1 MACRGHG
8 NIFKM
13 NSMTTQETV
22 LDVNKIREII
32 PHRYPFLLV
41 DRITYL
47 EPGLKAVGYKNVT
60 ANEPFFQGHFP
71 GNPIM
76 PGVLI
81 IEALAQ
87 LGCVAMLIKD
97 EYKNM
102 IGLFAGID
110 NVRFKKQVIPG
121 DRLDLYVELL
131 KLKGP
136 IGKFKAEAKVDGQLA
151 AEAEVLFALA
161 PKPQDRRI

>member
-1 MACRGHG
+1 
-8 NIFKM
+8 
-13 NSMTTQETV
+13 MTTAQETI
-22 LDVNKIREII
+22 LDINKIREII
-32 PHRYPFLLV
+32 PHRYPFLLI

-47 EPGLKAVGYKNVT
+47 EPGIKAKGYKNVT

-81 IEALAQ
+81 VEALAQ
-87 LGCVAMLIKD
+87 LGCATMLSKE

-102 IGLFAGID
+102 IGLFAGMEGI
-110 NVRFKKQVIPG
+110 RFKKPVIPG
-121 DRLDLYVELL
+121 DKLEFTVELL

-136 IGKFKAEAKVDGQLA
+136 IGKFKGEAYVDGQLV
-151 AEAEVLFALA
+151 AEGEVIFAMA
-161 PKPQDRRI
+161 PKPQDRKV

>member
-1 MACRGHG
+1 
-8 NIFKM
+8 
-13 NSMTTQETV
+13 MTTGTEQI
-22 LDVNKIREII
+22 VNVNRIREII

-41 DRITYL
+41 DRVTYI
-47 EPGLKAVGYKNVT
+47 EPGIKASAYKNVT

-87 LGCVAMLIKD
+87 LGCIAMLIKE
-97 EYKNM
+97 EYKGK
-102 IGLFAGID
+102 IGLFAGIE
-110 NVRFKKQVIPG
+110 NARFKKPVIPG
-121 DRLDLYVELL
+121 DKLELYVELL

-151 AEAEVLFALA
+151 CEAEILFAIVS
-161 PKPQDRRI
+161 KPVDRKI

>member
-1 MACRGHG
+1 MSTAPE
-8 NIFKM
+8 IIY
-13 NSMTTQETV
+13 
-22 LDVNKIREII
+22 DVNKIREII
-32 PHRYPFLLV
+32 PHRYPFLLI

-47 EPGLKAVGYKNVT
+47 EPGIKAKGYKNVT

-81 IEALAQ
+81 VEALAK
-87 LGCVAMLIKD
+87 LGCVAMLVKE

-102 IGLFAGID
+102 IGLFAGIV
-110 NVRFKKQVIPG
+110 NIRFKRQVIPG
-121 DRLDLYVELL
+121 DKLELYVELL

-136 IGKFKAEAKVDGQLA
+136 IGKFRGEASVDGQLA
-151 AEAEVLFALA
+151 VEGEVLFAIA
-161 PKPQDRRI
+161 PKPPDRKI

>member
-1 MACRGHG
+1 MLLY
-8 NIFKM
+8 
-13 NSMTTQETV
+13 SEMTAATQEII
-22 LDVNKIREII
+22 DINRIREII
-32 PHRYPFLLV
+32 PHRYPFLLI

-47 EPGLKAVGYKNVT
+47 EPGIKGIGYKNVT
-60 ANEPFFQGHFP
+60 TNEPFFQGHFP

-81 IEALAQ
+81 VEALAQ
-87 LGCVAMLIKD
+87 LGCVTMLVKE

-110 NVRFKKQVIPG
+110 SVRFKKAVYPG
-121 DRLDLYVELL
+121 DRLDLSVELI

-136 IGKFKAEAKVDGQLA
+136 IGKFKGVAEVDGQLA
-151 AEAEVLFALA
+151 CEGEVLFAIA
-161 PKPQDRRI
+161 PKPADRKI

>member
-1 MACRGHG
+1 M
-8 NIFKM
+8 I
-13 NSMTTQETV
+13 
-22 LDVNKIREII
+22 DVNRIREII
-32 PHRYPFLLV
+32 PHRYPFLLI

-47 EPGLKAVGYKNVT
+47 EPGIKAHGYKNVT
-60 ANEPFFQGHFP
+60 TNEPFFQGHFP

-87 LGCVAMLIKD
+87 LGCVAMLVKE

-110 NVRFKKQVIPG
+110 NVRFKKQVLPG
-121 DRLDLYVELL
+121 DKLELYVELI
-131 KLKGP
+131 KLKGV
-136 IGKFKAEAKVDGQLA
+136 IGKFKGEAKVDSQLVC
-151 AEAEVLFALA
+151 EAEVLFALA
-161 PKPQDRRI
+161 PKPQDRQD

>member
-1 MACRGHG
+1 MIRVE
-8 NIFKM
+8 
-13 NSMTTQETV
+13 TTTETTI
-22 LDVNKIREII
+22 DINKIREII

-41 DRITYL
+41 DRITHL
-47 EPGLKAVGYKNVT
+47 EPGIKACGYKNVT
-60 ANEPFFQGHFP
+60 TNEPFFQGHFP

-87 LGCVAMLIKD
+87 LGCVAMLVKE

-110 NVRFKKQVIPG
+110 NVRFKKQVVPG
-121 DRLDLYVELL
+121 DKLELYVELL

-151 AEAEVLFALA
+151 AEAEVLFAIA
-161 PKPQDRRI
+161 PKPQDRKI

>member
-1 MACRGHG
+1 
-8 NIFKM
+8 
-13 NSMTTQETV
+13 MTTATETV

-32 PHRYPFLLV
+32 PHRYPFLLI
-41 DRITYL
+41 DRITYI
-47 EPGLKAVGYKNVT
+47 EPGTKAIGYKNIT
-60 ANEPFFQGHFP
+60 TNEPFFQGHFP

-110 NVRFKKQVIPG
+110 GVRFKRPVVPG
-121 DRLDLYVELL
+121 DKLDLSVELI

-136 IGKFKAEAKVDGQLA
+136 IGKFKGEAKVDGQLA

-161 PKPQDRRI
+161 PKPKDRLV

>member
-1 MACRGHG
+1 ML
-8 NIFKM
+8 IYLEM
-13 NSMTTQETV
+13 NTSTDSII
-22 LDVNKIREII
+22 DVNKIREII
-32 PHRYPFLLV
+32 PHRYPFLLI

-47 EPGLKAVGYKNVT
+47 EPGLKATGYKNVT

-71 GNPIM
+71 GNPVM

-87 LGCVAMLIKD
+87 LGCVAMLVKE

-110 NVRFKKQVIPG
+110 NARFKKQVMPG
-121 DRLDLYVELL
+121 DKLELSVELL

-136 IGKFKAEAKVDGQLA
+136 IGKFKGEAKVDGQLA

-161 PKPQDRRI
+161 PKPQDRKM

>member
-1 MACRGHG
+1 M
-8 NIFKM
+8 NILTE
-13 NSMTTQETV
+13 SV
-22 LDVNKIREII
+22 IDINKIREII

-47 EPGLKAVGYKNVT
+47 EPGIKANGYKNIT

-87 LGCVAMLIKD
+87 LGCVAMLVKD
-97 EYKNM
+97 EYKGK

-110 NVRFKKQVIPG
+110 GVRFKKPVIPG
-121 DRLDLYVELL
+121 DKLELYVELL

-136 IGKFKAEAKVDGQLA
+136 IGKFKGEAKVDNQLA
-151 AEAEVLFALA
+151 AEAEVLFAIVD
-161 PKPQDRRI
+161 KPQDRET

>member
-1 MACRGHG
+1 MSLAAEQ
-8 NIFKM
+8 II
-13 NSMTTQETV
+13 
-22 LDVNKIREII
+22 DVNRIREII

-47 EPGLKAVGYKNVT
+47 EPGIKASGYKNVT
-60 ANEPFFQGHFP
+60 TNEPFFQGHFP

-81 IEALAQ
+81 VEALAQ

-97 EYKNM
+97 EYKDM

-110 NVRFKKQVIPG
+110 SVRFKKPVVPG
-121 DRLDLYVELL
+121 DKLELYVELL

-136 IGKFKAEAKVDGQLA
+136 IGKFKGEAKVDGQLA
-151 AEAEVLFALA
+151 CEAEVLFALA
-161 PKPQDRRI
+161 PKPKGRHS

>member
-1 MACRGHG
+1 M
-8 NIFKM
+8 NIL
-13 NSMTTQETV
+13 QESII
-22 LDVNKIREII
+22 DINKIRDII
-32 PHRYPFLLV
+32 PHRYPFLLI

-47 EPGLKAVGYKNVT
+47 EPGLKAAGYKNVT
-60 ANEPFFQGHFP
+60 SNEPFFAGHFP

-81 IEALAQ
+81 VESLAQ
-87 LGCVAMLIKD
+87 LGCVTMLAKE

-110 NVRFKKQVIPG
+110 NVRFKKQVTPG
-121 DRLDLYVELL
+121 DKLELYVELL

-136 IGKFKAEAKVDGQLA
+136 IGRFKGEAKVDGQLA
-151 AEAEVLFALA
+151 VEGEVLFALA
-161 PKPQDRRI
+161 PKPTDRKI

>member
-1 MACRGHG
+1 MLFCA
-8 NIFKM
+8 NIIGM
-13 NSMTTQETV
+13 NTAVETII
-22 LDVNKIREII
+22 DINKIREIL
-32 PHRYPFLLV
+32 PHRYPFLLI

-47 EPGLKAVGYKNVT
+47 NPGLKAIGYKNVT

-87 LGCVAMLIKD
+87 LGCVAMLVKE

-110 NVRFKKQVIPG
+110 GVRFKKQVIPG
-121 DRLDLYVELL
+121 DKLDFQVELL
-131 KLKGP
+131 KLKGL
-136 IGKFKAEAKVDGQLA
+136 IGKFKGEAKVDGQLA
-151 AEAEVLFALA
+151 AEAEILFAIA
-161 PKPQDRRI
+161 PKPSDRII

>member
-1 MACRGHG
+1 M
-8 NIFKM
+8 
-13 NSMTTQETV
+13 ETII
-22 LDVNKIREII
+22 DVNRIREII

-47 EPGLKAVGYKNVT
+47 DPGIKAIGYKNIT
-60 ANEPFFQGHFP
+60 SNEPFFQGHFP

-87 LGCVAMLIKD
+87 LGCVAMLIKE
-97 EYKNM
+97 EYKGM

-110 NVRFKKQVIPG
+110 GVRFKKPVIPG
-121 DRLDLYVELL
+121 DKLILQVELL

-136 IGKFKAEAKVDGQLA
+136 IGKFKAEARVDDQLA
-151 AEAEVLFALA
+151 AEAEVLFAIA
-161 PKPQDRRI
+161 PKPADRSV

>member
-1 MACRGHG
+1 M
-8 NIFKM
+8 M
-13 NSMTTQETV
+13 NTTAETV
-22 LDVNKIREII
+22 IDINKIREII
-32 PHRYPFLLV
+32 PHRYPFLLL

-47 EPGLKAVGYKNVT
+47 EPGIKACGYKNVT
-60 ANEPFFQGHFP
+60 TNEPFFQGHFP

-81 IEALAQ
+81 VEALAQ
-87 LGCVAMLIKD
+87 LGCVAMLVKE

-121 DRLDLYVELL
+121 DKLELYVELL

-151 AEAEVLFALA
+151 AEAEILFALA
-161 PKPQDRRI
+161 PKPVHRMV

>member
-1 MACRGHG
+1 
-8 NIFKM
+8 M
-13 NSMTTQETV
+13 NTNTETII
-22 LDVNKIREII
+22 DINKIREII

-41 DRITYL
+41 DRVTYI
-47 EPGLKAVGYKNVT
+47 EPGIKASGYKNVT
-60 ANEPFFQGHFP
+60 SNEPFFQGHFP

-87 LGCVAMLIKD
+87 LGCIAMLVKE

-110 NVRFKKQVIPG
+110 SVRFKKQVVPG
-121 DRLDLYVELL
+121 DKLELYVELL

-136 IGKFKAEAKVDGQLA
+136 IGKFKSEAKVDGQLA
-151 AEAEVLFALA
+151 CEAEILFALA
-161 PKPQDRRI
+161 PKPLDRKI

>member
-1 MACRGHG
+1 
-8 NIFKM
+8 M
-13 NSMTTQETV
+13 NAAIETI
-22 LDVNKIREII
+22 LDINKIREII

-41 DRITYL
+41 DRITFL
-47 EPGLKAVGYKNVT
+47 EPGIKASGYKNVT
-60 ANEPFFQGHFP
+60 TNEPFFQGHFP

-87 LGCVAMLIKD
+87 LGCIAMLVKE
-97 EYKNM
+97 EYKGK

-110 NVRFKKQVIPG
+110 NVRFKKPVIPG
-121 DRLDLYVELL
+121 DKLELYVELL

-136 IGKFKAEAKVDGQLA
+136 IGKFKAEAKVDNQLA
-151 AEAEVLFALA
+151 AEAEVLFAIA
-161 PKPQDRRI
+161 DKPQNRET

>member
-1 MACRGHG
+1 M
-8 NIFKM
+8 FEM
-13 NSMTTQETV
+13 STTTEH
-22 LDVNKIREII
+22 LIDINKIREII

-41 DRITYL
+41 DRITHI
-47 EPGLKAVGYKNVT
+47 EPGVKATGYKNVT
-60 ANEPFFQGHFP
+60 SNEPFFQGHFP

-87 LGCVAMLIKD
+87 LGCVAMLSKE
-97 EYKNM
+97 EYKDM

-110 NVRFKKQVIPG
+110 NVRFKRPVIPG
-121 DRLDLYVELL
+121 DKLDLSVELL

-136 IGKFKAEAKVDGQLA
+136 IGKFKAEAKVNGQLA
-151 AEAEVLFALA
+151 AEAEVLFAIA
-161 PKPQDRRI
+161 PKPKNRSM

>member
-1 MACRGHG
+1 MTADSDQ
-8 NIFKM
+8 NI
-13 NSMTTQETV
+13 
-22 LDVNKIREII
+22 DINKIRCVI
-32 PHRYPFLLV
+32 PHRYPFLLI
-41 DRITYL
+41 DRVTHI
-47 EPGLKAVGYKNVT
+47 EAGLKAVGYKNVT

-87 LGCVAMLIKD
+87 LGCYTMLSKE

-110 NVRFKKQVIPG
+110 GARFKKQVIPG
-121 DRLDLYVELL
+121 DRLDLEVELI
-131 KLKGP
+131 KLKAP
-136 IGKFKAEAKVDGQLA
+136 IGKFKAQAKVDGQLA
-151 AEAEVLFALA
+151 AEAEIMFAVV
-161 PKPQDRRI
+161 PKPEDRKV

>member
-1 MACRGHG
+1 MSTATESVVD
-8 NIFKM
+8 I
-13 NSMTTQETV
+13 
-22 LDVNKIREII
+22 NKIREII
-32 PHRYPFLLV
+32 PHRYPFLLI

-47 EPGLKAVGYKNVT
+47 EPGLKATGFKNVT
-60 ANEPFFQGHFP
+60 TNESFFQGHFP

-110 NVRFKKQVIPG
+110 SVRFKRQVVPG
-121 DRLDLYVELL
+121 DKLDLSVELL
-131 KLKGP
+131 KLKGV
-136 IGKFKAEAKVDGQLA
+136 IGKFKGEAKVDGQLA
-151 AEAEVLFALA
+151 VEAEILFALA
-161 PKPQDRRI
+161 PKPADRKV

>member
-1 MACRGHG
+1 MA
-8 NIFKM
+8 
-13 NSMTTQETV
+13 ETI

-32 PHRYPFLLV
+32 PHRYPFLLL

-47 EPGLKAVGYKNVT
+47 EPGMKAVGYKNVT
-60 ANEPFFQGHFP
+60 ANESFFQGHFP

-87 LGCVAMLIKD
+87 LGCVAMLVKE

-110 NVRFKKQVIPG
+110 GARFKRPVVPG
-121 DRLDLYVELL
+121 DKLELSVELV

-136 IGKFKAEAKVDGQLA
+136 IGKFKGEAKVDDQLA
-151 AEAEVLFALA
+151 VEAEVLFALA
-161 PKPQDRRI
+161 PKPQDRKI